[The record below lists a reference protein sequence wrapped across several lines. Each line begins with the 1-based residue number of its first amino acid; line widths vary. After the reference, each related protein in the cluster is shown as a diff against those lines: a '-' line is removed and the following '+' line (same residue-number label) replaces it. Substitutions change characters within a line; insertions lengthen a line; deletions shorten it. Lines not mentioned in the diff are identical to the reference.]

1 MMRLN
6 AARTHQS
13 SVDTSFTRSLGKQ
26 PLTPTQI
33 TAYNHALLQRQRA
46 ALDQREQAVC
56 QRQQHECLPC
66 GALHIQHAPA
76 AAQTCTDGKGE
87 SGKDESGKD
96 EPGADEVSGRRAP
109 AAGGAAVLRGSPSR
123 GEGTLGEA
131 RCGQAGGGASAESSA
146 ESSGVQHGDDVHKQY
161 PGVAPGFVPA
171 WQAESFDDL
180 DKRRHALNCFVQA
193 VRIVIV
199 RCAVPSMRD
208 LFANRLGTA

>member
-6 AARTHQS
+6 AARAHQS

-33 TAYNHALLQRQRA
+33 TAYDHALLQRQRA
-46 ALDQREQAVC
+46 ALDQREQAAC

-76 AAQTCTDGKGE
+76 AVQTCTDRTDRKHE
-87 SGKDESGKD
+87 SGKDESG
-96 EPGADEVSGRRAP
+96 ADEASDRRAP
-109 AAGGAAVLRGSPSR
+109 AAGGAAVLRGLPSL
-123 GEGTLGEA
+123 GEGALGEA
-131 RCGQAGGGASAESSA
+131 RSGQAGGGASAKSSA
-146 ESSGVQHGDDVHKQY
+146 ESSGVQHGDDVHEQY

-180 DKRRHALNCFVQA
+180 DKRRHALDRFVQA

-199 RCAVPSMRD
+199 RCAVLSMRD
-208 LFANRLGTA
+208 LFGFKKSTA